1 METKRVDFQEYQQ
14 LNEEY
19 QLAEIAMSKILVVDD
34 SRFQL
39 NQLIR
44 PLEAEGH
51 EILSAENGKIG
62 LDLFEKNNP
71 DCVLT
76 DLNMPEMDGLELL
89 ERIRSQDIKTPVIVI
104 TSDTQELTYKK
115 CIELGATEVLHKP
128 FKKENLLDVIE
139 TAFRL
144 MK

>member
-1 METKRVDFQEYQQ
+1 METKRVDFQEYPQ
-14 LNEEY
+14 LNEGY

-104 TSDTQELTYKK
+104 TSDIQ
-115 CIELGATEVLHKP
+115 
-128 FKKENLLDVIE
+128 
-139 TAFRL
+139 
-144 MK
+144 